1 MNTHEDFSN
10 AHLAEQVDLGEVSVC
25 SNAEEQRRLLKLF
38 KIFISIDK
46 KRNEQSAKDSHDN
59 GSTDLSSEAS

>member
-10 AHLAEQVDLGEVSVC
+10 AQLAEQADLGEVSVC

-38 KIFISIDK
+38 EIFISIDK
-46 KRNEQSAKDSHDN
+46 KRNEQRARNHN